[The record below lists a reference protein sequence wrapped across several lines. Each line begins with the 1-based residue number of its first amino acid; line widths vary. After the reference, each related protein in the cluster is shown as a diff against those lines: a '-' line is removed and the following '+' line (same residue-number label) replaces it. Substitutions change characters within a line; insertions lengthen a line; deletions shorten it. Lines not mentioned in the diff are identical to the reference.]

1 MFSVAGSKYEADAA
15 LRNLLQTSSKHHTIA
30 HRYTHIYEQSQ
41 KYKLSQCRLF
51 VAAKEKE
58 ERARPI
64 IQRRLICQP
73 ANLFQI
79 SHPRK
84 RPEGRSQKRT
94 RKRQKATTQKTN
106 QARSSPSLLY
116 NSKNV
121 YLCSRRNELKRRRM
135 TSPNN
140 ACMIRPDPIPSR
152 YKRRM
157 PLPIFKAV
165 RDVFPV
171 LSWIL
176 LSPYILYQQHLVL
189 CDLDTSSCSKSLL
202 DVTVDSELTGL
213 ECTSQ

>member
-1 MFSVAGSKYEADAA
+1 M
-15 LRNLLQTSSKHHTIA
+15 
-30 HRYTHIYEQSQ
+30 YEQSQ

-135 TSPNN
+135 TGPNN
-140 ACMIRPDPIPSR
+140 ACVIRSHPILSR
-152 YKRRM
+152 
-157 PLPIFKAV
+157 PGTSE
-165 RDVFPV
+165 VFPGV
-171 LSWIL
+171 SWTL
-176 LSPYILYQQHLVL
+176 LSPFYPVL
-189 CDLDTSSCSKSLL
+189 TTSSSLRSRHL
-202 DVTVDSELTGL
+202 QWLQEPS
-213 ECTSQ
+213 